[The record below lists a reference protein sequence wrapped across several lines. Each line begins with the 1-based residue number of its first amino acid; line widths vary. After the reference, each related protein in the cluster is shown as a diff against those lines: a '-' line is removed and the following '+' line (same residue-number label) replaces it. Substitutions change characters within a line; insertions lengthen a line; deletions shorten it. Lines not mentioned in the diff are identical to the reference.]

1 MIMQWFDLAFRILK
15 IILLSTVYAS
25 IILLFSYL
33 ISKKTKNSWLTNRM
47 NHKFRNW
54 LLLHLIISICLF
66 GYSFSYWQDTG
77 LGEAPSLPIGYG
89 QRIYSP
95 DFAWTD
101 FYPDLNKT
109 ELNKD
114 ELQIENFIIKDSK
127 LCAEVSHM
135 RTNSPSY
142 DFIVCDLPTKSNK
155 TFLTEQDYTEFAKQ
169 NGLPLKGEFYDF
181 KTHFQQYFDR
191 QPKWKN
197 WLLP

>member
-1 MIMQWFDLAFRILK
+1 MIMQWFDLAFRIIK

-25 IILLFSYL
+25 IILLIFYFV
-33 ISKKTKNSWLTNRM
+33 SKKTKSSWLTNRM
-47 NHKFRNW
+47 NHKFKN
-54 LLLHLIISICLF
+54 LLFLHLIISICLF

-101 FYPDLNKT
+101 FYPDLNRT

-114 ELQIENFIIKDSK
+114 ELQIENFIIKDNK

-135 RTNSPSY
+135 QSNSPTY
-142 DFIVCDLPTKSNK
+142 DFIVCDLPNKTNK
-155 TFLTEQDYTEFAKQ
+155 TFLAEKEYTEYAKQ
-169 NGLPLKGEFYDF
+169 NGLPLKSEFYDF
-181 KTHFQQYFDR
+181 KTHFQQFFDR
-191 QPKWKN
+191 KPKWKK

>member
-1 MIMQWFDLAFRILK
+1 MIMQWVDLTFIIIR

-25 IILLFSYL
+25 IILLIVYI
-33 ISKKTKNSWLTNRM
+33 ISRKTQNQWLRNRM

-54 LLLHLIISICLF
+54 LLLHFLISVCLF
-66 GYSFSYWQDTG
+66 LYSFSYWQYTG
-77 LGEAPSLPIGYG
+77 LGENPSIPIGYG

-114 ELQIENFIIKDSK
+114 ELQIENFIVKDNI
-127 LCAEVSHM
+127 LCAKVSHQQS
-135 RTNSPSY
+135 NSPKY
-142 DFIVCDLPTKSNK
+142 DFIICDLPNRTNQ
-155 TFLTEQDYTEFAKQ
+155 TFLTEVEYTAYAKTK
-169 NGLPLKGEFYDF
+169 GLPMKSEFYDF
-181 KTHFQQYFDR
+181 RTHFQEYFDK
-191 QPKWKN
+191 QPKWKK

>member
-1 MIMQWFDLAFRILK
+1 MIMQWVDLTFIIIR

-25 IILLFSYL
+25 IILLIVYI
-33 ISKKTKNSWLTNRM
+33 ISRKTQNQWLRNRM

-54 LLLHLIISICLF
+54 LLLHFLISVCLF
-66 GYSFSYWQDTG
+66 LYSFSYWQYTG
-77 LGEAPSLPIGYG
+77 LGENPSIPIGYG

-114 ELQIENFIIKDSK
+114 ELQIENFIVKDNI
-127 LCAEVSHM
+127 LCAKVSHQQS
-135 RTNSPSY
+135 NSPKY
-142 DFIVCDLPTKSNK
+142 DFIICDLPNRTNQ
-155 TFLTEQDYTEFAKQ
+155 TFLTEAEYTAYAKTK
-169 NGLPLKGEFYDF
+169 GLPMKGEFYDF
-181 KTHFQQYFDR
+181 RTHFQEYFDK
-191 QPKWKN
+191 QPKWKK

>member
-1 MIMQWFDLAFRILK
+1 MIMQWFDLAFRIIK

-25 IILLFSYL
+25 IIIFILYL
-33 ISKKTKNSWLTNRM
+33 IFKKAKNTWLSNRM
-47 NHKFRNW
+47 NHKFKNW
-54 LLLHLIISICLF
+54 LLIHLIISTCLF

-77 LGEAPSLPIGYG
+77 LGEAPSLPIGYE

-114 ELQIENFIIKDSK
+114 ELQIENFIIKDNK
-127 LCAEVSHM
+127 LCAEVSHVQ
-135 RTNSPSY
+135 TNSASY
-142 DFIVCDLPTKSNK
+142 DFIVCDLPTKTNK
-155 TFLTEQDYTEFAKQ
+155 TFLTEQEYTQYAKR
-169 NGLPLKGEFYDF
+169 NGLPLISEFYDF
-181 KTHFQQYFDR
+181 KTHLQQYCDR
-191 QPKWKN
+191 QPKWKK